1 MAEKCFQFIMAVIS
15 DIGQRLKETFFSPTR
30 SQLEIKEGCNH
41 YSSLD
46 AECLKASYTTA
57 CILLPCHTPSRINLA
72 KLGLTCSVYHTGSN

>member
-15 DIGQRLKETFFSPTR
+15 DIGQRLKETFFPTR
-30 SQLEIKEGCNH
+30 SQLGIEEGCNH

-72 KLGLTCSVYHTGSN
+72 KLGLT